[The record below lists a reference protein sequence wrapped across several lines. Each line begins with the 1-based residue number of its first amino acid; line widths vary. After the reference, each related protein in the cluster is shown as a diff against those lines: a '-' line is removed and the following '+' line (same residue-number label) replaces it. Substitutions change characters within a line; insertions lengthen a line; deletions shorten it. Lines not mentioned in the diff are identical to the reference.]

1 MGRILAIDY
10 GTKRVGLAVT
20 DPLQLIATG
29 LTTIR
34 ASEILVYLENYFKL
48 EPVDYV
54 VVGEPKTLMNKASDS
69 AVHVDVFIKKFREKF
84 PSIKVERVD
93 ERFTSSIAQRTM
105 LDGGLRKIDRRNKA
119 TVDLISAILILQTW
133 MEMKSK

>member
-29 LTTIR
+29 LETVSS
-34 ASEILVYLENYFKL
+34 AVLLDYLEQYFTK
-48 EPVDYV
+48 EIIDCV
-54 VVGEPKTLMNKASDS
+54 VVGEPKTLMNKASS
-69 AVHVDVFIKKFREKF
+69 NAYHVEQFLKKFREKF
-84 PSIKVERVD
+84 PEKRVERVD

-105 LDGGLRKIDRRNKA
+105 LDGGLKKSDRKNKS
-119 TVDLISAILILQTW
+119 TVDVISAILILQTW
-133 MEMKSK
+133 LEMKSR